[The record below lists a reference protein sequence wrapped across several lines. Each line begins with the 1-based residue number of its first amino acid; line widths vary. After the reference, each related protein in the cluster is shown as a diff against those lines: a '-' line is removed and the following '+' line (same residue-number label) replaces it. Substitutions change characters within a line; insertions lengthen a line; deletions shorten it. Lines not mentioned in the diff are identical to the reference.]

1 MLGLVTHTDVDNQFD
16 SIRVDS
22 HLRHLPEV
30 DHDMVAAL
38 VAAVDDVG
46 EVNVAAVADDVQSVA
61 AAAAA
66 AERADVAAAAAV
78 GNC

>member
-1 MLGLVTHTDVDNQFD
+1 MVGLVTHTDVDNQFD

-66 AERADVAAAAAV
+66 ERADVAAAAAV

>member
-1 MLGLVTHTDVDNQFD
+1 MVGLVTHTDVDNQFD

-38 VAAVDDVG
+38 VAALDDVG

-61 AAAAA
+61 AAA
-66 AERADVAAAAAV
+66 ERADVAAAAAV
-78 GNC
+78 GSC

>member
-1 MLGLVTHTDVDNQFD
+1 MVGLVTHTDVDNQFD

-38 VAAVDDVG
+38 VAALDDVG

-66 AERADVAAAAAV
+66 ERAEVAAAAV
-78 GNC
+78 GSC

>member
-1 MLGLVTHTDVDNQFD
+1 MTHTDVDNQFD

-61 AAAAA
+61 AAAA
-66 AERADVAAAAAV
+66 ERADVAAAAV
-78 GNC
+78 GSY

>member
-66 AERADVAAAAAV
+66 ERADVAAAAAV
-78 GNC
+78 GSC

>member
-1 MLGLVTHTDVDNQFD
+1 MTHTDVDNQFD

-38 VAAVDDVG
+38 VAALDDVG

-66 AERADVAAAAAV
+66 ERADVAVAAV
-78 GNC
+78 VGSC

>member
-1 MLGLVTHTDVDNQFD
+1 MVGLVTHTDVDNQFD

-38 VAAVDDVG
+38 VAALDDVG

-61 AAAAA
+61 AAAA
-66 AERADVAAAAAV
+66 ERADVAAAAAV
-78 GNC
+78 GSC

>member
-66 AERADVAAAAAV
+66 ERADVAAAAAV

>member
-1 MLGLVTHTDVDNQFD
+1 MVGLVTHTDVDNQFD

-38 VAAVDDVG
+38 VAALDDVG

-61 AAAAA
+61 AAA
-66 AERADVAAAAAV
+66 ERADVAAAAV
-78 GNC
+78 GSC

>member
-1 MLGLVTHTDVDNQFD
+1 MTHTDVDNQFD

-38 VAAVDDVG
+38 VAAVDDVD
-46 EVNVAAVADDVQSVA
+46 EVNVAAAAAADDDVQSV
-61 AAAAA
+61 AAAA
-66 AERADVAAAAAV
+66 AERADVAAV
-78 GNC
+78 GSC

>member
-1 MLGLVTHTDVDNQFD
+1 MTHTDVDNQFD
-16 SIRVDS
+16 SFRNDS

-38 VAAVDDVG
+38 VAAVDDVD
-46 EVNVAAVADDVQSVA
+46 EVNVAAAAAADDVQSV

-66 AERADVAAAAAV
+66 AERADVAAAAV
-78 GNC
+78 GSC